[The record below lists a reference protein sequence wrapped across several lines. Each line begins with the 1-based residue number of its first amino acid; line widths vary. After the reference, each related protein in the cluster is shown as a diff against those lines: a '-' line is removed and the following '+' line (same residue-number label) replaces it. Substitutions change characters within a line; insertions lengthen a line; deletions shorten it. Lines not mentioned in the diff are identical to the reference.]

1 MKIVNTEGENI
12 HIFWT
17 AWGIS
22 IKFSGKKWL
31 LIILKVKKKSGFH
44 SLPRKNVVGKT
55 TGEGVTTD
63 SPTFLGLNT

>member
-1 MKIVNTEGENI
+1 MAFDNTK
-12 HIFWT
+12 
-17 AWGIS
+17 S
-22 IKFSGKKWL
+22 
-31 LIILKVKKKSGFH
+31 KKKSGFH